1 VYAPFYSSSLSPAQ
15 VRPSDGTTAAAS
27 LTNITRT
34 GPGNPPGPLLSGVP
48 QTISYTWDLTALS
61 FDWDT
66 YSHYD
71 FGGIQL
77 CSNGTSIP
85 AGTVIY
91 FDDISVSYTSYV
103 LAPSSPS
110 AQALPPPPP
119 LMDFNA
125 AQTAAVTALV
135 TTLRNFPSDFGTV
148 SMSANQP
155 GAPALTGVS
164 PPGPRG
170 SVLGIRHPRLDE
182 QHDGEHHHER
192 GGRRD
197 PHSRAGLMPRARA
210 TTATVALATG
220 GVMPLC
226 RTSRSLLLL
235 LPLLLTSP
243 LAHVSRSR
251 R

>member
-91 FDDISVSYTSYV
+91 FDDISVSYT
-103 LAPSSPS
+103 LSSARSMGP
-110 AQALPPPPP
+110 AFRHWL
-119 LMDFNA
+119 
-125 AQTAAVTALV
+125 
-135 TTLRNFPSDFGTV
+135 GT
-148 SMSANQP
+148 
-155 GAPALTGVS
+155 G
-164 PPGPRG
+164 PGPVERVAVADDYGLIGRWSSWWPG
-170 SVLGIRHPRLDE
+170 SPVAWDHP
-182 QHDGEHHHER
+182 GC
-192 GGRRD
+192 GG
-197 PHSRAGLMPRARA
+197 
-210 TTATVALATG
+210 
-220 GVMPLC
+220 
-226 RTSRSLLLL
+226 
-235 LPLLLTSP
+235 
-243 LAHVSRSR
+243 
-251 R
+251 